1 MTEPEKP
8 ARWLFAVFLA
18 VSLTA
23 CSVEPRLTSQSIVS
37 IDAWVKRNNPDFYI
51 EPLVAPGTPMS
62 ALIVP
67 FRVNQNIEYAG
78 AWVSSDQVCLADL
91 DARPVFPKFLF
102 EQGAPAMSAAQAVAL
117 ARKRGV
123 DLAVT
128 GAVTYII
135 SGGKRGDS
143 AVSISMEI
151 FDAASGARLWSMAH
165 GGRIET
171 GQPRAY
177 IFFAKQN
184 RMPEDPIYAVTTV
197 LAADMGGMVT
207 NWNYGHKPPPPAAPN
222 PPPPPPAAPAGS

>member
-1 MTEPEKP
+1 MSLRTMTEPEKP

-67 FRVNQNIEYAG
+67 FRVNQNIEYARG
-78 AWVSSDQVCLADL
+78 LGEQVTKYVWQTWTRD
-91 DARPVFPKFLF
+91 RVFPKFLF

-128 GAVTYII
+128 G
-135 SGGKRGDS
+135 
-143 AVSISMEI
+143 
-151 FDAASGARLWSMAH
+151 
-165 GGRIET
+165 
-171 GQPRAY
+171 P
-177 IFFAKQN
+177 
-184 RMPEDPIYAVTTV
+184 
-197 LAADMGGMVT
+197 
-207 NWNYGHKPPPPAAPN
+207 
-222 PPPPPPAAPAGS
+222 